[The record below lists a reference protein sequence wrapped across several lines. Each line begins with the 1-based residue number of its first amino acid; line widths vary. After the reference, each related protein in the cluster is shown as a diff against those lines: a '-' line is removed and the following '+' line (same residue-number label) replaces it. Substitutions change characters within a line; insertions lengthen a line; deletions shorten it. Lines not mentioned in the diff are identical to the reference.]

1 MTKNGDDVRRQT
13 RFLREQAQ
21 RCRRLADTT
30 TDDDVSRRLLQL
42 ARDFEEQALKLEKDN
57 QD

>member
-1 MTKNGDDVRRQT
+1 
-13 RFLREQAQ
+13 LREQAQ